1 MANIIFKKKH
11 EPSQALKNLQ
21 VVLFNL
27 FAGFFNWFIIVICLT
42 ILIVGYW
49 WLIKPKFDFISSD
62 QELTFREREYEDKV
76 TYLKQLNEVKNL
88 YKTISQSDK
97 DKIDAMLSANQDID
111 RLKII
116 LLREIGQVG
125 KQQKI
130 NVSNIVITPL
140 DNSREKLIKIAEEPK
155 QSPLLD
161 KLKLVQVTFLAE
173 QIDYVGLK
181 RTLSDLEK
189 SLRLMDIT
197 RVTFD
202 PSARKA
208 SIELVT
214 YYLEH

>member
-11 EPSQALKNLQ
+11 EPSQLIKNLQ
-21 VVLFNL
+21 VVLFNV

-49 WLIKPKFDFISSD
+49 WLVKPKYDFISSD

-88 YKTISQSDK
+88 YKTISQADK
-97 DKIDAMLSANQDID
+97 DKIDVMLSANQDID

-130 NVSNIVITPL
+130 GVSNIVITPL
-140 DNSREKLIKIAEEPK
+140 DNSKEKLIKIARDPK
-155 QSPLLD
+155 QSPMLE
-161 KLKLVQVTFLAE
+161 KLRLVQVSFLAE
-173 QIDYVGLK
+173 QIDYAGLK
-181 RTLSDLEK
+181 KMLADLEK
-189 SLRLMDIT
+189 SLRLMD
-197 RVTFD
+197 VTKVNFD

-208 SIELVT
+208 SIDLVT

>member
-11 EPSQALKNLQ
+11 EPSQLMKNLQ
-21 VVLFNL
+21 VVLFNI

-49 WLIKPKFDFISSD
+49 WLIKPKYDFISSD

-88 YKTISQSDK
+88 YKGISQADK
-97 DKIDAMLSANQDID
+97 DKIDIMLSANQDID

-130 NVSNIVITPL
+130 GVSNIAITPL
-140 DNSREKLIKIAEEPK
+140 DNSKEKLIKIAQEPK
-155 QSPLLD
+155 PSPMLE

-173 QIDYVGLK
+173 QIDYAGLK
-181 RTLSDLEK
+181 RMLTELEK

-197 RVTFD
+197 KVNFD

-208 SIELVT
+208 SVELVT